1 MRGALL
7 FVAASV
13 LAAGA
18 ALECNSDSFCD
29 ADAQTCDAQADAS
42 VPPVS
47 GGGCDSSKPASQGG
61 CAVAESDGYFVSPSG
76 SDSAAGSKAAPFKTI
91 GKGITAAAGDATR
104 PNVYVC
110 QGTYAENLVIQAAP
124 AGVAL
129 HGGFDCAEWTQSSAP
144 TTVAPPSGY
153 PLHVLG
159 AAALVE
165 SMTLTAPDATDPGGS
180 SIAAFADGSPGM
192 TFRRAAVT
200 GGKAMAGATA
210 AASPALGPNT
220 GGNSN
225 PTSSATGAA
234 SVSCPCGTDTTVGGQ
249 GGTYGV
255 DGGAAGNGLPTIS
268 GMTGGLPGVQGACAG
283 GNGANGASAA
293 ANGASTQTY
302 GELTAQGWTSSAGG
316 PGPAGGTAQGGGGG
330 NWNDGNGLGGGGGAC
345 GGCGGKGGDAGHGG
359 GASIAIAALN
369 TTLRVQAST
378 IKSGAAGNGGDG
390 AAGQPGQAGG
400 NGGTGAGNQ
409 CSGGGGG
416 TGGNGGAG
424 GGGAGGI
431 SVAVA
436 TNQGSPKPDVDS
448 VSTVLAGT
456 PGHGGHD
463 GSAAQTKAI
472 DGIADTLHSF

>member
-7 FVAASV
+7 FFSACA
-13 LAAGA
+13 LLAGA
-18 ALECNSDSFCD
+18 ALECNSDQFCD
-29 ADAQTCDAQADAS
+29 ADAQTCDAQADASS

-61 CAVAESDGYFVSPSG
+61 CSVADTDGFFVSPSG

-91 GKGITAAAGDATR
+91 GKGIAAAAADSTR

-110 QGTYAENLVIQAAP
+110 QGTYAENLVIQTAP

-129 HGGFDCAEWTQSSAP
+129 HGGFDCTEWTQSSAP
-144 TTVAPPSGY
+144 TAVAPPSGY
-153 PLHVLG
+153 ALHVLG

-180 SIAAFADGSPGM
+180 SIGAFVDGSPGM

-200 GGKAMAGATA
+200 GGKAMDGATGTELA
-210 AASPALGPNT
+210 VASPNKSGISNT
-220 GGNSN
+220 SGN
-225 PTSSATGAA
+225 T
-234 SVSCPCGTDTTVGGQ
+234 CPAVTCACTTDTTTGGS
-249 GGTYGV
+249 GGG
-255 DGGAAGNGLPTIS
+255 DFDAGYSPPTAGLPVIN
-268 GMTGGLPGVQGACAG
+268 GDLDAGHAG
-283 GNGANGASAA
+283 GPATMPAAGANGIDGEAGS
-293 ANGASTQTY
+293 STGSL
-302 GELTAQGWTSSAGG
+302 GELTANGWVASAGAKG
-316 PGPAGGTAQGGGGG
+316 NGGGTAQGGGGSAG
-330 NWNDGNGLGGGGGAC
+330 DPGLPTAGGASGAC
-345 GGCGGKGGDAGHGG
+345 GGCGGEGGAGGGGG
-359 GASIAIAALN
+359 GASLAIAALN

-378 IKSGAAGNGGDG
+378 IKAGKGGNGGNG
-390 AAGQPGQAGG
+390 VLGQPGQPGG
-400 NGGTGAGNQ
+400 IGGTGPAGQ
-409 CSGGGGG
+409 AGGGG

-431 SVAVA
+431 SVAIA

-456 PGHGGHD
+456 PGQGGHD